1 MTVLQLT
8 RLPKHYPS
16 ICGTKKRDD
25 LGGPDCKTEAWPD
38 IWVPHPATA
47 CKLTEVDRLF
57 RIEVTV
63 SAEEARSEYLTE
75 VNKEEIPVAESP
87 RVRDKRYML
96 VKNSKKAIT

>member
-1 MTVLQLT
+1 
-8 RLPKHYPS
+8 
-16 ICGTKKRDD
+16 
-25 LGGPDCKTEAWPD
+25 
-38 IWVPHPATA
+38 VPHPATA

>member
-1 MTVLQLT
+1 
-8 RLPKHYPS
+8 LPKHYPS

>member
-1 MTVLQLT
+1 M
-8 RLPKHYPS
+8 
-16 ICGTKKRDD
+16 
-25 LGGPDCKTEAWPD
+25 
-38 IWVPHPATA
+38 
-47 CKLTEVDRLF
+47 
-57 RIEVTV
+57 

>member
-1 MTVLQLT
+1 
-8 RLPKHYPS
+8 LPKHSSS
-16 ICGTKKRDD
+16 ISGTKKRDD
-25 LGGPDCKTEAWPD
+25 LGGPDCKTEAWPG

-57 RIEVTV
+57 RTEVTV

-87 RVRDKRYML
+87 RVRDKSYML
-96 VKNSKKAIT
+96 VKNSKKAITWSVC